1 MSWEMYLLIVFIIVM
16 LAPVIITLVFKAVE
30 FFLAGLEVIL
40 YMIVYLIMGFSILTV
55 TIYKKLSAPYRK

>member
-40 YMIVYLIMGFSILTV
+40 YMIGYLIMGFSILTV